1 MKELFDY
8 IKDILGDKY
17 HVVLQTLKEDEP
29 GCLGLFFFQGRA
41 DEEALD
47 GSQMFE
53 VFDIHLQ
60 LVCEKS
66 EESIY
71 EGLDYL
77 RDRVD
82 FLENY
87 ACGNDKV
94 EIISIQRKG
103 AKAAPIGN
111 NDLGYPELVSNL
123 QVLYLLTKSS

>member
-8 IKDILGDKY
+8 IKGILGDKY

-71 EGLDYL
+71 ESP
-77 RDRVD
+77 
-82 FLENY
+82 
-87 ACGNDKV
+87 
-94 EIISIQRKG
+94 IIST
-103 AKAAPIGN
+103 
-111 NDLGYPELVSNL
+111 
-123 QVLYLLTKSS
+123 LLITAY

>member
-8 IKDILGDKY
+8 IKGILGDKY

-94 EIISIQRKG
+94 EIVSIQRKG